1 MPSVHGPLIGAQ
13 VKRLRIER
21 GWTQEELARYSEVSR
36 PTIARLETGAGI
48 TTLTLSKLCE
58 ALNAKPV
65 LQEHAS

>member
-36 PTIARLETGAGI
+36 PTIARL
-48 TTLTLSKLCE
+48 
-58 ALNAKPV
+58 ALIHRSA
-65 LQEHAS
+65 